1 MLNEFVS
8 LLALFAE
15 ATTTTQAQDTP
26 SISIVAPSILT
37 IYDDLAR
44 EQASIKHATNLR
56 ECLLESILSRFGG
69 LLEEMTVVTDIPEKK
84 KNKRSYD
91 LFKDPMILLAPFLD
105 GRFRLRWISCSSLS
119 DSAQEQLSNKIQQL
133 VLEHCILLEHVNG
146 PAATSPIDNT
156 ALNQVV
162 QPHTTINNA
171 SASPTTPKR
180 KCLFANMQNKETKKT
195 KSDPFTYI
203 KDEISRY
210 LHEDDVDSMF
220 LLKSSNNY
228 STLSK
233 VASKVLSIPAT
244 SASVERTFSQSGFLF
259 RQHRASMSRTTLQ
272 QLTMLKRN
280 RDLI

>member
-146 PAATSPIDNT
+146 HPATSPIDNT

-195 KSDPFTYI
+195 KSDLFTYI
-203 KDEISRY
+203 K
-210 LHEDDVDSMF
+210 DDVDSMF